1 MRVTDPDAARRRL
14 LWQAHLARVA
24 EEDAARAKAG
34 ARKATPEERAE
45 RHRKAALARYWK
57 NREQILAAKREKWRA
72 MDSEEREAVNE
83 KRRQRRAWLKAN
95 EPELYVER
103 LRRERETRERRK
115 EAR

>member
-34 ARKATPEERAE
+34 ARKSTPEERDE
-45 RHRKAALARYWK
+45 RKRAAARAWYWNNRERALASR
-57 NREQILAAKREKWRA
+57 RERWHA
-72 MDSEEREAVNE
+72 MTDERREAVNE
-83 KRRQRRAWLKAN
+83 RRRQRRAWLKAN
-95 EPELYVER
+95 EPELYAER